1 MKRCKL
7 DVPPGLSILY
17 GEMFKDLNVKVH
29 YSEVDNDD
37 TIAAFAERDGAIV
50 LSGDKDYYR
59 YSKANFPI
67 YSDFEIV
74 KGRLSLIPSEFFWH
88 PKPRQL
94 LNPLPITHFIYPN
107 TNRLV

>member
-50 LSGDKDYYR
+50 ISGDKD
-59 YSKANFPI
+59 
-67 YSDFEIV
+67 
-74 KGRLSLIPSEFFWH
+74 
-88 PKPRQL
+88 
-94 LNPLPITHFIYPN
+94 
-107 TNRLV
+107 